1 MSLCSYRVQRTPEE
15 YDVLVL
21 KKMEMD
27 AAVLMAKKRK
37 NIDLP
42 LEAWKKLS
50 IMAAAQGKSL
60 KAFVEGLL
68 MAKADALTL
77 EVVPSERPVSAKC
90 RPYANPSPNGDL
102 YFEDA
107 GNRAELRERVEHYQK
122 GESKDRVVLH
132 SSEDIAEFFD
142 KL

>member
-1 MSLCSYRVQRTPEE
+1 MIT
-15 YDVLVL
+15 
-21 KKMEMD
+21 EMD

-42 LEAWKKLS
+42 LDAWKKLS

-60 KAFVEGLL
+60 KAFVEGVLL
-68 MAKADALTL
+68 AKADALTL
-77 EVVPSERPVSAKC
+77 EVVASERPASAKC
-90 RPYANPSPNGDL
+90 RPYDNPSPSGDL

-107 GNRAELRERVEHYQK
+107 GNRAELRERVEYYQK

-132 SSEDIAEFFD
+132 AADDIAEFFD

>member
-1 MSLCSYRVQRTPEE
+1 
-15 YDVLVL
+15 
-21 KKMEMD
+21 MD
-27 AAVLMAKKRK
+27 AVVLMAKKRK

-77 EVVPSERPVSAKC
+77 EVVPSERPVSANC
-90 RPYANPSPNGDL
+90 RPYANPSPSGDL

-122 GESKDRVVLH
+122 GKSKDRVVLH
-132 SSEDIAEFFD
+132 SAEDIAEFFD

>member
-1 MSLCSYRVQRTPEE
+1 MIT
-15 YDVLVL
+15 
-21 KKMEMD
+21 EMD
-27 AAVLMAKKRK
+27 AVVLMAKKRK

-77 EVVPSERPVSAKC
+77 EVVPSERPVSANSL
-90 RPYANPSPNGDL
+90 PYANPSPSDDL

-122 GESKDRVVLH
+122 GKSKDRVVLH
-132 SSEDIAEFFD
+132 SAEDIAEFFD

>member
-1 MSLCSYRVQRTPEE
+1 
-15 YDVLVL
+15 
-21 KKMEMD
+21 MD

-77 EVVPSERPVSAKC
+77 EVVSSERPVSAKC
-90 RPYANPSPNGDL
+90 RPYVNPSPSGDL